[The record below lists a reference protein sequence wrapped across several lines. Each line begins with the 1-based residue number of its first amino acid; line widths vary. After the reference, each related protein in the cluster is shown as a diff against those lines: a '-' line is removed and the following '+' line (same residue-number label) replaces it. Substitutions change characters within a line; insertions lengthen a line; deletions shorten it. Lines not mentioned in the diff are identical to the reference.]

1 MQQEGVDLSEIR
13 SKGRRDVEDSE
24 YAGLLEMLRSK
35 RRALED
41 NKENAIKL
49 SNIQSNPEEELY
61 SEKQED
67 RLIRE
72 QNPFYIESKY
82 NFTVWLEDEEMPSF
96 VEGVRRDIKE
106 PHIRRDDPSVMKLRN
121 STSIVAESS
130 QPGGLG
136 WFSID
141 QRMIKE
147 FEPSG
152 YEERNLEDFAE
163 D

>member
-82 NFTVWLEDEEMPSF
+82 NFTV
-96 VEGVRRDIKE
+96 
-106 PHIRRDDPSVMKLRN
+106 
-121 STSIVAESS
+121 
-130 QPGGLG
+130 
-136 WFSID
+136 
-141 QRMIKE
+141 
-147 FEPSG
+147 
-152 YEERNLEDFAE
+152 
-163 D
+163 